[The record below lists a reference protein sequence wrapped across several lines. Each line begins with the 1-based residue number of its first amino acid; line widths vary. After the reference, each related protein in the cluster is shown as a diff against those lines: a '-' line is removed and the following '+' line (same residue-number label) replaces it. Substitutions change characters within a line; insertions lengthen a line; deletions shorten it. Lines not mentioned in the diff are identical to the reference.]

1 LKYWSDT
8 FNSIKDHIWILDKDG
23 TILQCNKSSE
33 ETFYQQVC
41 DITGNKCYKIM
52 HDSESFTSDCPFQEM
67 CKSFKR
73 EVRELLRDGKTYSIT
88 VDPIFDEDGKYNGA
102 VHIMSD
108 ITDLKKAESQMRDFA
123 AHLQK
128 VREEERTSLA
138 RTLHDNFGQLLTG
151 LKMEVSV
158 MEKAIG
164 KLINFDR
171 IPDLSDKIKTI
182 KSVLDDSVAL
192 TGKISME
199 LRPSILDNFGLI
211 PAIEWLVSDFSKK
224 SGIKCNLIC
233 GIEELNLNKS
243 HCTEI
248 FRIIQESLTNVVRHA
263 NATLVNIR
271 IELLN
276 EYYEIEI
283 EDNGKGITQ
292 DEIKSPMAMGLL
304 GMKERTVIFNGKIE
318 ISGKPGKETK
328 IVLKIPKEKND

>member
-1 LKYWSDT
+1 
-8 FNSIKDHIWILDKDG
+8 
-23 TILQCNKSSE
+23 
-33 ETFYQQVC
+33 
-41 DITGNKCYKIM
+41 
-52 HDSESFTSDCPFQEM
+52 M

-164 KLINFDR
+164 KLINFNR

-211 PAIEWLVSDFSKK
+211 PAVEWLVSDFSKK

-318 ISGKPGKETK
+318 ISGKPGKGTK